1 MSETESVEVLLAKD
15 KRKQL
20 LMERRVLLSSYYKLS
35 GFKESDAGGSMNTQV
50 TVFCQI
56 LMDYAALGHFEI
68 FERISDGKERR
79 SNIQKKADLLYPLI
93 VKSTDSFVEFND
105 KYAGNKEIELL
116 LLIEDVASLGESID
130 DRFNCEDQL
139 LKSMWHRRT

>member
-1 MSETESVEVLLAKD
+1 MGETENAAMLLAKD

-20 LMERRVLLSSYYKLS
+20 LTERGVLLSSYCKLS
-35 GFKESDAGGSMNTQV
+35 GFKESDAGGSMNAQV

-79 SNIQKKADLLYPLI
+79 SNIKKMADLLYPLI
-93 VKSTDSFVEFND
+93 AKTTDFFVEFND
-105 KYAGNKEIELL
+105 KYAGNKEIEIL
-116 LLIEDVASLGESID
+116 LLIEDVSSLGKLIN
-130 DRFNCEDQL
+130 DRLGYEDQL